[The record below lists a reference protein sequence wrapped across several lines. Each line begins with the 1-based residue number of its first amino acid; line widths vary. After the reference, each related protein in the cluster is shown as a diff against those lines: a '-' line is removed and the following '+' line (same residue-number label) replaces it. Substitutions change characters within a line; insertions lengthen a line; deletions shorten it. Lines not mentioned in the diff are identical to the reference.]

1 VFDVESV
8 GLHGESLTGGIH
20 MSTSGSSNWP
30 TNGAP
35 SRLENHDVDP
45 TGYPPQNRP
54 PDCSSGQPPSF
65 PQEGVGTD
73 DRAFRWALYYAD
85 RQSALAYWWGLG
97 AGLALGVLI
106 GSFAAGTALVAAL
119 FHGK

>member
-1 VFDVESV
+1 
-8 GLHGESLTGGIH
+8 

-30 TNGAP
+30 TSYPRGEAPFGGALPGLGGLDDGHPAGPSSQNG
-35 SRLENHDVDP
+35 
-45 TGYPPQNRP
+45 PPDHPPRNRP
-54 PDCSSGQPPSF
+54 SSF
-65 PQEGVGTD
+65 PQEGTPMD
-73 DRAFRWALYYAD
+73 ERAFRWALVYAD
-85 RQSALAYWWGLG
+85 RQSAVAYWWGLG

>member
-1 VFDVESV
+1 
-8 GLHGESLTGGIH
+8 
-20 MSTSGSSNWP
+20 MSTSGSSGWP

-35 SRLENHDVDP
+35 PGLDDRNADP
-45 TGYPPQNRP
+45 ARCPTQHRP
-54 PDCSSGQPPSF
+54 PDLPLEDRSPDCSPGRTPLF
-65 PQEGVGTD
+65 PQEGTPMD
-73 DRAFRWALYYAD
+73 ERAFRWALYYAD
-85 RQSALAYWWGLG
+85 RQSAVAYWWGLG